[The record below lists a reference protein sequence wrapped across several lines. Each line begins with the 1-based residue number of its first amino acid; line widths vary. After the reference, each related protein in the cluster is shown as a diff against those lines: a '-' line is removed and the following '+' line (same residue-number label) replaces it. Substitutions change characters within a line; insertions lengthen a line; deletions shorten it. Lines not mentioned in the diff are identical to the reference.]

1 MSIVKLNLN
10 PVKLNVLQSMD
21 ALFMDEAVQV
31 SAELI
36 STLEIILR
44 ILRGNII
51 PFGGVLILCT
61 LEHTQ
66 LAPVKGKTFLV

>member
-1 MSIVKLNLN
+1 
-10 PVKLNVLQSMD
+10 
-21 ALFMDEAVQV
+21 MDEAVQV

-36 STLEIILR
+36 SMLEIILR